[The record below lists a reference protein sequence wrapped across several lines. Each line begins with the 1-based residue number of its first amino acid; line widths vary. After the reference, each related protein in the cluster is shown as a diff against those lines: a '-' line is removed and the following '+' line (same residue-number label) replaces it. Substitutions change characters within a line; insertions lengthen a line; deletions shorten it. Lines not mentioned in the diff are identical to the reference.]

1 MQSTVISL
9 PTSEVHKP
17 SLFSRLLTIIT
28 AAYIV
33 CTFVALFLHWFVGEQ
48 YTAIALLNDNLEL
61 LLIPSLV
68 LLPLSLVRRKRW
80 LSWMLVLPCT
90 VFLVNYAP
98 LFLPQ
103 NISVPPDAQ
112 RIKLM
117 TYNMQAEEDLLE
129 PMVNIIRDSGADIVA
144 LQEMSGKMAARLDT
158 ALADVYPYR
167 ALHPMTS
174 PYHGRGI
181 LSRYPLLNDK
191 AWPEEY
197 PIPVRL
203 QRVQVDVDGTAITI
217 YNMHAPPSV
226 PIFEG
231 PYDVGPRKQQIA
243 DLVDMAAQD
252 ANASAVLLMGDFNTT
267 DLDENYGR
275 ITAQFADTFRE
286 VGWGLGFTNPDWQH
300 DNPRRGPSFMPMYQ
314 RIDYVFH
321 NAYFTPIEAR
331 VGSSSGG
338 SDHRPLFVTLALS

>member
-1 MQSTVISL
+1 MQSTAIPL
-9 PTSEVHKP
+9 PATTMRKSRP
-17 SLFSRLLTIIT
+17 SLLTMIT
-28 AAYIV
+28 AIYIIG
-33 CTFVALFLHWFVGEQ
+33 TFTALFLHWVVGERFMP
-48 YTAIALLNDNLEL
+48 ISLMNDNLEL

-68 LLPLSLVRRKRW
+68 LLPLSLVRRKGW
-80 LSWMLVLPCT
+80 LSRLLILPCAT
-90 VFLVNYAP
+90 FLFFYAP

-103 NISVPPDAQ
+103 NISVPPDAHP
-112 RIKLM
+112 IKLL

-129 PMVNIIRDSGADIVA
+129 PMVNVIRDSGADIVA
-144 LQEMSGKMAARLDT
+144 LQEMSGKMAARLDE
-158 ALADVYPYR
+158 AVADIYPYR

-174 PYHGRGI
+174 PFHGRGI
-181 LSRYPLLNDK
+181 LSRYPLLNDHV
-191 AWPEEY
+191 WPEEY

-203 QRVQVDVDGTAITI
+203 QRVQVDVDGATITL

-231 PYDVGPRKQQIA
+231 PYDVGPRKQQLA
-243 DLVDMAAQD
+243 DLVDMASQETG
-252 ANASAVLLMGDFNTT
+252 AVLLMGDFNST
-267 DLDENYGR
+267 DLDENYAH

-321 NAYFTPIEAR
+321 NQFFTPVEAR

-338 SDHRPLFVTLALS
+338 SDHRPLFAILALSS